1 MDGGWHSDIFFR
13 AGKCRVVRR
22 PSTRP
27 RLASSHPRS
36 LGHRCAVSR
45 GRLPTTVVKEGVS
58 PTTAAKEDVHVSP
71 NHVRSFAPAHS
82 RPLTHPRVF
91 SSCFAWIVC
100 QASSSSSSY
109 AAVVDTAF
117 LGSHRRSLQRRTTR
131 WPMGY
136 VLNYMLDKLT
146 EKSSLETR
154 CVAVVFQAKRR
165 AAEPQGPLQEEA
177 RPPARSPSPLA
188 SHATRWPPSLPARP
202 LSSSS
207 GTPRTPTRRTLPQS
221 SW

>member
-1 MDGGWHSDIFFR
+1 MALRHFFR

-91 SSCFAWIVC
+91 SSCFAWIAC
-100 QASSSSSSY
+100 QASSSSY
-109 AAVVDTAF
+109 ATVADPAF
-117 LGSHRRSLQRRTTR
+117 LGSHRRSSRRRTTR
-131 WPMGY
+131 QPRG
-136 VLNYMLDKLT
+136 T
-146 EKSSLETR
+146 
-154 CVAVVFQAKRR
+154 
-165 AAEPQGPLQEEA
+165 
-177 RPPARSPSPLA
+177 SPTTCWTS
-188 SHATRWPPSLPARP
+188 
-202 LSSSS
+202 
-207 GTPRTPTRRTLPQS
+207 
-221 SW
+221 